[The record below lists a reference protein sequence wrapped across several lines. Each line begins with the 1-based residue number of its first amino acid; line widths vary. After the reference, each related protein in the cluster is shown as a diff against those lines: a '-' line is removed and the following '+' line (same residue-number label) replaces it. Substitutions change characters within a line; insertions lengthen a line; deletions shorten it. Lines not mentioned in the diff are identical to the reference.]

1 MEKIL
6 KCLHFSPQK
15 TIFRNKNFSISSLLE
30 LCTNMN
36 KKKKKKF
43 VKERKKRERKIVE
56 IN

>member
-36 KKKKKKF
+36 KKKKKKY